1 MKNEHNIEDIFCAV
15 KNGDLEEIRRLVS
28 GGIKLSEI
36 PEREVI
42 SSSRGYIAEVQSS
55 ERRETNDFRYGFVSE
70 PLSTDRTRVEFTES
84 LLDCA
89 VTTGNTELVRFL
101 LEQKCDATKG
111 RALYLATEAKNMEI
125 INLLVGFHANP
136 CKQVYN
142 KFPEKTEGFW
152 YEGVRLQSPLE
163 LATETLQEDAVA
175 LFLRDKEK
183 LISDN
188 LSTAFRLA
196 ASIENEN
203 ILSSFLDCWEHL
215 DENVFSRVV
224 EKIIIKGKPGLN
236 KLVLTCGAPVEA
248 FSRCLPY
255 ALRTADTDAVRLL
268 MLQGI
273 RPLSASEWGERYK
286 QNRKE
291 TLKFES
297 WGRIWASVNGFS
309 VSNMSN
315 KTYTNFF
322 DDDYKYL
329 SWTKKSA
336 VSNFSGY
343 YAATAQAPVDK
354 RLSMVRTLSD
364 EGLLDSEELSYLYYL
379 AIAGD
384 DIDFA
389 EGLEAFGAAVTD
401 FEPYATRA
409 GNGKSVTS
417 FSDLAE
423 PIMSKEKAVYICKHL
438 NEGEKLVLGNKYFD
452 TKFDRT
458 EMLLYALDYS
468 EQVVG
473 LKTALFYFYDKES
486 IPGIEKMEA
495 MGALTL
501 ETTTEY
507 ITRSVEDG
515 KPELTAWFMEYKNKH
530 FLQTQIAE
538 EAEADMWEL

>member
-1 MKNEHNIEDIFCAV
+1 MKYEHNIEDIFCAV
-15 KNGDLEEIRRLVS
+15 RNGDLEEICRLVAR
-28 GGIKLSEI
+28 GIELSEI
-36 PEREVI
+36 SEREVI

-89 VTTGNTELVRFL
+89 VTTENAELVRFL

-125 INLLVGFHANP
+125 INLLVEFRANP
-136 CKQVYN
+136 CRQVYN

-163 LATETLQEDAVA
+163 LATETVQEEAVA
-175 LFLRDKEK
+175 LFLRDKEN

-203 ILSSFLDCWEHL
+203 ILSSFLGCWEYL
-215 DENVFSRVV
+215 NENVFSKVA
-224 EKIIIKGKPGLN
+224 EKIIIKGKPTLN
-236 KLVLTCGAPVEA
+236 RLVLTCGAPVEA

-255 ALRTADTDAVRLL
+255 ALRTADTDTVRLL

-273 RPLSASEWGERYK
+273 RPLSASEWGERYRH
-286 QNRKE
+286 NREE
-291 TLKFES
+291 TLKYES

-315 KTYTNFF
+315 KSYTNFF

-354 RLSMVRTLSD
+354 RLCMVRTLSE
-364 EGLLDSEELSYLYYL
+364 EGLLDTEEVSYLYYL
-379 AIAGD
+379 AVAGD
-384 DIDFA
+384 DIAFA
-389 EGLEAFGAAVTD
+389 EGLEALGAVITD
-401 FEPYATRA
+401 FEQYAVKA
-409 GNGKSVTS
+409 GSAKSVKS

-423 PIMSKEKAVYICKHL
+423 PIMSKEKAVYICRHL
-438 NEGEKLVLGNKYFD
+438 NEGEKLVLGNSYFD

-473 LKTALFYFYDKES
+473 LKTALFYFYDKDS
-486 IPGIEKMEA
+486 IAGIEKMAA
-495 MGALTL
+495 MGALTP
-501 ETTTEY
+501 ETVMEY
-507 ITRSVEDG
+507 IERSVDDG
-515 KPELTAWFMEYKNKH
+515 KTELTAWFMEYQNKN
-530 FLQTQIAE
+530 FMQAEMDRQAE
-538 EAEADMWEL
+538 EDMWEL